1 MTENISP
8 DSTQQEPQSN
18 QSAANTTTATA
29 DTKQVKTVG
38 QEKLTGIKA
47 VLEQSLQSYDKLPM
61 LEIIFEKFI
70 RQLST
75 SFRNLTSGSVD
86 ISIDEFKSL
95 RFSDYFKIH
104 KVPITIA
111 IFKAIEWE
119 NFGML
124 VLENNMIFTF
134 VDLLLGG
141 KKNTVQTVV
150 SDPERILTS
159 IEQGLAKQISEIIL
173 MELSYAFDQITPT
186 TLTFEKLE
194 SNPNFVTIARPGDA
208 VIVLK
213 LRIEIE
219 EHIKNVELVIPYKTI
234 EPIKEKMQQVFL
246 GDKFGTDQ
254 DWERMLVDS
263 IQNLELPIE
272 AVIINKISTVKE
284 IANLKIGDTINM
296 NHHKD
301 KDIMVRS
308 GPITLFTG
316 KIGKIDN
323 KVAINLK
330 NFFEE

>member
-8 DSTQQEPQSN
+8 NSAQEEPKTDQDTTTVAQQEKPD
-18 QSAANTTTATA
+18 AAVN
-29 DTKQVKTVG
+29 K
-38 QEKLTGIKA
+38 EKLTGIKA

-75 SFRNLTSGSVD
+75 SFRNLTSGPVD
-86 ISIDEFKSL
+86 IAIDEFKSL
-95 RFSDYFKIH
+95 RFGDYFKSH
-104 KVPITIA
+104 KSPTTIA
-111 IFKAIEWE
+111 IFKAVEWE
-119 NFGML
+119 NFGLL

-141 KKNTVQTVV
+141 KKNTVQSTV

-173 MELSYAFDQITPT
+173 IELSYAFDQITPT

-194 SNPNFVTIARPGDA
+194 SNSNFVTIARPGDA
-208 VIVLK
+208 VIALK

-219 EHIKNVELVIPYKTI
+219 EQTKNIELIIPYKTI

-246 GDKFGTDQ
+246 GDNFGVDQ
-254 DWERMLVDS
+254 DWERMLSDS
-263 IQNLELPIE
+263 IKNVELPIE

-284 IANLKIGDTINM
+284 IVNLKIGDTINM
-296 NHHKD
+296 NHPKD
-301 KDIMVRS
+301 KDIMLRS
-308 GPITLFTG
+308 GHIALFTG
-316 KIGKIDN
+316 KIGKVDN